1 MKEQPARH
9 IIYPEPADKTTVY
22 LAFMT
27 SDLSSPVDREAAI
40 LKAAAHP
47 LRLQLIMLLRKASQG
62 ISVRQLQQQLAIDH
76 NTVSHHLSLL
86 RDKGI
91 VTATPKSNERYYSLS
106 HIRLAEAVSVLLEQ

>member
-1 MKEQPARH
+1 
-9 IIYPEPADKTTVY
+9 
-22 LAFMT
+22 MT
-27 SDLSSPVDREAAI
+27 SDLSSPVDRQAAI

-47 LRLQLIMLLRKASQG
+47 VRLQLIMLLRKASQG

-91 VTATPKSNERYYSLS
+91 VTATPKGNERLYSLRNT
-106 HIRLAEAVSVLLEQ
+106 RLAEAVSVLLVQ